1 MKSFIRESKL
11 QLLLLIALTILIL
24 CPLLMIFTKA
34 VFVNGRFDFTYAFEI
49 IFKNENIQ
57 TVFNSLSLAFWVVI
71 VSSLISLPLAFLLSK
86 TDLGQHHWLDLILMI
101 PFMTPPYISSM
112 GWILFLERRFTAERL

>member
-57 TVFNSLSLAFWVVI
+57 TCLQLTFTG
-71 VSSLISLPLAFLLSK
+71 FLGCHCFIF
-86 TDLGQHHWLDLILMI
+86 DFPAAG
-101 PFMTPPYISSM
+101 F
-112 GWILFLERRFTAERL
+112 FTF